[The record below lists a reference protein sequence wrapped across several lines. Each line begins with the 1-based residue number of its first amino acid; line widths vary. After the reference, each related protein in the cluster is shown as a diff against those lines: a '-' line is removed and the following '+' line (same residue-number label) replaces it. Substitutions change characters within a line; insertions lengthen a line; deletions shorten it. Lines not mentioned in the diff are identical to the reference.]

1 MFKSKKLSKFKN
13 INHYFFSR
21 KGGYST
27 GLYKGLNCGRGSEDK
42 KINAIGFTKH
52 GRKILENQEHIFVE
66 GLVDCEKTIYNELS
80 TEAKL
85 EIWKSKHNRKGG
97 N

>member
-1 MFKSKKLSKFKN
+1 MITCETAQMLEA
-13 INHYFFSR
+13 IA
-21 KGGYST
+21 
-27 GLYKGLNCGRGSEDK
+27 EDK

-52 GRKILENQEHIFVE
+52 GRKILEDQEHIFVE

-97 N
+97 K

>member
-1 MFKSKKLSKFKN
+1 MTTCKCETDKESYTICLSCQEIDKN
-13 INHYFFSR
+13 
-21 KGGYST
+21 K
-27 GLYKGLNCGRGSEDK
+27 EEA
-42 KINAIGFTKH
+42 KINSIGFTSK
-52 GRKILENQEHIFVE
+52 GRQILNDQEHIFVE

>member
-1 MFKSKKLSKFKN
+1 MGNKKKMGEEMITCQTAQMLEA
-13 INHYFFSR
+13 IA
-21 KGGYST
+21 
-27 GLYKGLNCGRGSEDK
+27 EEK
-42 KINAIGFTKH
+42 KIDAIGFTKH
-52 GRKILENQEHIFVE
+52 GKKILGDQEHIFVE

-85 EIWKSKHNRKGG
+85 EIWKSKHNWKGG